1 MYLKHIRVFA
11 KNAMLIVLSMIV
23 FAGAVGMSYKAHY
36 CNGNLSGIAF
46 YTELGLQKE
55 ASCGCENA
63 SFSGK
68 QSASDNSST
77 VIKKKSCCS
86 NVSFFSKLNLESPVN
101 YFSTVVQVQP
111 AFIALT
117 LNIAPQLISG
127 DEIIRVFDYRFR
139 PPPIAGR
146 KLVLFLS
153 QQRIPFS
160 IYFC

>member
-1 MYLKHIRVFA
+1 MSLKRIRVFV
-11 KNAMLIVLSMIV
+11 KNALLIVLATIV

-36 CNGNLSGIAF
+36 CHGNLSGIAF

-63 SFSGK
+63 CVSGD
-68 QSASDNSST
+68 QSASDNSANLT
-77 VIKKKSCCS
+77 KDSCCS
-86 NVSFFSKLNLESPVN
+86 NVSFFSKLNIVSPVN
-101 YFSTVVQVQP
+101 YFSTLALVQP
-111 AFIALT
+111 AFIASG
-117 LNIAPQLISG
+117 LNIAPQLIPL
-127 DEIIRVFDYRFR
+127 DEIIRVFDYKFR

-160 IYFC
+160 IYNC